1 MVSSALS
8 TLTLGSFGGPSA
20 HEPATTHLREVH
32 IDGTF
37 DPKAHAGRL
46 KALLELSPKLFALT
60 LTCKDLDFACTVYT
74 IRELVATYPMFR
86 YLDLSSSQFS
96 ASFDRLD
103 PSSAFA
109 KAPMREELKTNLGL
123 DNSLVVIERFGAD
136 LETLVIDD
144 NFSNKHIHL
153 LERVTSERRKL
164 KLLDMRI
171 GFAMISNSAIT
182 EAGQKSLAAILKR
195 PPQPVGPGDA
205 GSGEDGGGVVTSM
218 LMHAQQQQ
226 QTGGGFLQVPGFD
239 RLQQTLS
246 PLSPPS
252 SSPKL
257 SPLQQLP
264 GSTLTGGMVQMQQPT
279 ELMFA
284 ISRDRLDWFPFLGNV
299 LDRTSAIRVD
309 FHSLNKWL
317 PLLDQSV
324 LLPNPNALS
333 QPLGGSVDE
342 QLRRKS
348 MQQQQLSSLMASTS
362 PNAILTTDQ
371 INPSDPPPD
380 VSYPGDR
387 VPRDWWIL
395 AAPHLEILSMADF
408 DIESTAGVGLDWTER
423 AEEDIDGH
431 QLALF
436 MNRVPIGSALKTM
449 DLTKTDLKGQ
459 DIEGLRRAI
468 DERILGC
475 RLVI

>member
-37 DPKAHAGRL
+37 DPKAHAGRF

-144 NFSNKHIHL
+144 NFSNEHIHL

-205 GSGEDGGGVVTSM
+205 GSGGDGGGVVTSM

-380 VSYPGDR
+380 VSYP
-387 VPRDWWIL
+387 
-395 AAPHLEILSMADF
+395 APHLEILSMADF